1 MMKRFGLFRGGH
13 RPPAQDSEI
22 SRRRAIPPSQRML
35 AIVLALGFLGG
46 FFVGFFAF
54 PQSATAQ
61 ESNQAVDPTKIKVLN
76 LVFRVDDL
84 GGKVQDLQVKETGQE
99 IRIELAADV
108 LFDFDK
114 ADLRPAAQKTLHQA
128 AGIIQD
134 KAKGAVRIEGH
145 TDSKGNDAYNQRLS
159 ERRAASVK
167 TWFVDKEGLGK
178 VQFSTQGFGAKKPVA
193 SNTKPDGSDDPD
205 GRQKNRRVEII
216 LKKQ

>member
-1 MMKRFGLFRGGH
+1 MKGFK
-13 RPPAQDSEI
+13 PIE
-22 SRRRAIPPSQRML
+22 L
-35 AIVLALGFLGG
+35 AAPCIVLACFLS
-46 FFVGFFAF
+46 GFFACA
-54 PQSATAQ
+54 QLAAAQ
-61 ESNQAVDPTKIKVLN
+61 ESNQVADPSKNKILD

-145 TDSKGNDAYNQRLS
+145 TDSKGNDTYNQKLS
-159 ERRAASVK
+159 ERRAVSVK
-167 TWFVDKEGLGK
+167 TWFVDKEGLGN
-178 VQFSTQGFGAKKPVA
+178 VQFTTQGFGAKQPVA

>member
-1 MMKRFGLFRGGH
+1 MEHRKLVWMAYVFVMTIGLLN
-13 RPPAQDSEI
+13 PVSTLSQDAAQTPDS
-22 SRRRAIPPSQRML
+22 SK
-35 AIVLALGFLGG
+35 
-46 FFVGFFAF
+46 
-54 PQSATAQ
+54 
-61 ESNQAVDPTKIKVLN
+61 NKILD

-84 GGKVQDLQVKETGQE
+84 GGKIQDLSGNVQDLQVKETGEE

-114 ADLRPAAQKTLHQA
+114 ANLRPAAQQTLHQA

-134 KAKGAVRIEGH
+134 KARGAVRIEGH

-167 TWFVDKEGLGK
+167 TWFTAKEGLGK

-193 SNTKPDGSDDPD
+193 SNTKPDGSDDPE

-216 LKKQ
+216 IKK

>member
-1 MMKRFGLFRGGH
+1 MKGFKPIGFAAGCF
-13 RPPAQDSEI
+13 
-22 SRRRAIPPSQRML
+22 
-35 AIVLALGFLGG
+35 VLALGF
-46 FFVGFFAF
+46 FAGFFACAQF
-54 PQSATAQ
+54 AAAQ
-61 ESNQAVDPTKIKVLN
+61 ESNQVADPSKNKILD

-145 TDSKGNDAYNQRLS
+145 TDSKGNEAYNQKLS

-167 TWFVDKEGLGK
+167 TWFVDKEGLGS
-178 VQFSTQGFGAKKPVA
+178 VQFTSQGFGAKKPVA

-205 GRQKNRRVEII
+205 GRQKNRRVEIV
-216 LKKQ
+216 LRKQ

>member
-1 MMKRFGLFRGGH
+1 MMKGFKRMGLARCSVLTFVSIMSVFAG
-13 RPPAQDSEI
+13 AQ
-22 SRRRAIPPSQRML
+22 
-35 AIVLALGFLGG
+35 
-46 FFVGFFAF
+46 FA
-54 PQSATAQ
+54 AAQ
-61 ESNQAVDPTKIKVLN
+61 ESNQVVDPSKNKILD

-84 GGKVQDLQVKETGQE
+84 GDKVQDLQVKETGQE

-145 TDSKGNDAYNQRLS
+145 TDSKGNDAYNQKLS

-167 TWFVDKEGLGK
+167 NWFVDKEGLGK
-178 VQFSTQGFGAKKPVA
+178 MQFTTQGFGAKKPVA

-205 GRQKNRRVEII
+205 GRQKNRRVEIV
-216 LKKQ
+216 LKK

>member
-1 MMKRFGLFRGGH
+1 MKGFKRMRARCMIQALVCFGVCFGVFFGCFFGC
-13 RPPAQDSEI
+13 AQ
-22 SRRRAIPPSQRML
+22 
-35 AIVLALGFLGG
+35 
-46 FFVGFFAF
+46 FA
-54 PQSATAQ
+54 AAQ
-61 ESNQAVDPTKIKVLN
+61 EGNQTVDPSKNKILD

-84 GGKVQDLQVKETGQE
+84 GGKIQDLQVKETGQE

-145 TDSKGNDAYNQRLS
+145 TDSKGNDAYNQKLS

-167 TWFVDKEGLGK
+167 NWFVDKEGLGK
-178 VQFSTQGFGAKKPVA
+178 MQFSTQGFGAKKPVA

-205 GRQKNRRVEII
+205 GRQKNRRVEIV
-216 LKKQ
+216 LKK